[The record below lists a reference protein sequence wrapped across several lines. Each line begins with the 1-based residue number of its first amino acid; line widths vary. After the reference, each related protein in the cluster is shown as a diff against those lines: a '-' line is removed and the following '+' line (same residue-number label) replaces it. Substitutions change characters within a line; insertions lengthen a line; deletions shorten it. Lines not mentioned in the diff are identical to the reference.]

1 MTKYV
6 DSDALMERFAREERA
21 CDEHGRDFTFSF
33 KRNGV
38 NCAEWWTVQQMLSD
52 APHVPI
58 WHDVKLEL
66 PTKEKADYLC
76 ISYFSIDLPGFDEKL
91 KWDVSIFRFYD
102 GKFWWFSENEEY
114 EQNDVVF
121 WMEIPEYPMVVK
133 DGKID

>member
-1 MTKYV
+1 MSEYV
-6 DSDALMERFAREERA
+6 DADALMERFVREELA

-38 NCAEWWTVQQMLSD
+38 SCAEWWTVQQMLSE

-58 WHDVKLEL
+58 WHDAKLEL
-66 PTKEKADYLC
+66 PTKERADYLC
-76 ISYFSIDLPGFDEKL
+76 VSYFGFDIPGFEEKL

-102 GKFWWFSENEEY
+102 GKFWWFSDIEEY